1 MEDKRTQIIAALE
14 AFWAGQT
21 LGGEGADTVDDL
33 VAAMDSFTATDALID
48 VEDIVGM
55 ELPTG
60 DVIRRGGYESKDQFI
75 YELTQRVMDYV
86 AEHQK

>member
-1 MEDKRTQIIAALE
+1 MEEKRAQIIEALE

-21 LGGEGADTVDDL
+21 LGAEGADTVDGL
-33 VAAMDSFTATDALID
+33 VAAMDSFTASDALID

-60 DVIRRGGYESKDQFI
+60 EVIRRGGYESKDQFI
-75 YELTQRVMDYV
+75 DELTQRVLDFV
-86 AEHQK
+86 ADHQK

>member
-1 MEDKRTQIIAALE
+1 MEDKRAQIIAALE

-21 LGGEGADTVDDL
+21 LGTEGAETVDDL
-33 VAAMDSFTATDALID
+33 VAAMDSFTASDALID

-60 DVIRRGGYESKDQFI
+60 EVIRRGGYESKDQFI
-75 YELTQRVMDYV
+75 YELTQRVLDYV
-86 AEHQK
+86 AEHQQ